1 MTPPSNKKEPIEKY
15 CRISEITTCYPV
27 RITAGTAISGF
38 LFVRTVIKWIFGG
51 RTKSRHFVPCNGSES
66 GPWKCAQSKKYNIAL
81 PNYLI
86 RFAVSYR
93 PSLPRNAFMF
103 RMRRKLFD
111 TLRTFCALRPFDE
124 LPSRQADA

>member
-66 GPWKCAQSKKYNIAL
+66 GPWKCAPVQKIQHSTTELLDKVRGIVSPESTEKRFYVSHASK
-81 PNYLI
+81 
-86 RFAVSYR
+86 
-93 PSLPRNAFMF
+93 AF
-103 RMRRKLFD
+103 RH
-111 TLRTFCALRPFDE
+111 A
-124 LPSRQADA
+124 